1 MAWLL
6 LLTVEMSTNSP
17 VLPPSVSG
25 KSESSQSIIG
35 GVMKCLGVFGLSPGA
50 EQEHSESKSRRSS
63 RRRKRN
69 SRLLD
74 GATAIELNQ
83 HHQAQYTPPDIV

>member
-1 MAWLL
+1 
-6 LLTVEMSTNSP
+6 MSSNSP

-25 KSESSQSIIG
+25 KNEPSRSIIG
-35 GVMKCLGVFGLSPGA
+35 GMMKCLGVFELSPGA

-74 GATAIELNQ
+74 GATAMEINQ
-83 HHQAQYTPPDIV
+83 HHQAQYTPPDIILL